1 MGASPIPFFKKTDMK
16 TKFISDTVLSID
28 IRFEKGEHKYISFQA
43 QSNGGSY
50 YITED
55 EEEVKAL
62 EKHYRYG
69 TMFRKDETFTDK
81 PKEEKEPMTK
91 ASNEPTPI
99 KVTDIA
105 EARDYIADTFGISRT
120 ALRTNKAVEEQA
132 EKHNI
137 KFVYPNE

>member
-1 MGASPIPFFKKTDMK
+1 
-16 TKFISDTVLSID
+16 
-28 IRFEKGEHKYISFQA
+28 
-43 QSNGGSY
+43 
-50 YITED
+50 
-55 EEEVKAL
+55 
-62 EKHYRYG
+62 
-69 TMFRKDETFTDK
+69 MFRKDETFTDK